1 MFTEAED
8 ISNNTDD
15 TDKTDGPTKILK
27 AHSFL
32 DLKNNVTNERK
43 FSTGMRLYSPV
54 IRSLLNHLLQK
65 KVKR

>member
-15 TDKTDGPTKILK
+15 TDKTDEPTKILK

-43 FSTGMRLYSPV
+43 FSTGMRLYPPV
-54 IRSLLNHLLQK
+54 IRSLLNHCYR
-65 KVKR
+65 KR